1 MFKNPKTIPI
11 VLSVIIVILAGTL
24 VALLI
29 FMKNQPLQTRGVP
42 NLIEIAAMEPDSSVW
57 GVNFPNQYTTFLR
70 TETNNARTPYGGS
83 DPVQKLDVDPRLR
96 ILFAGMAFSKDYKED
111 RGHRWSLTDLRE
123 TERVNE
129 KTPGTC
135 YSCKT
140 ANAPMLWAEMGA
152 AEFSRTP
159 FMELG
164 KQVDQPVGCA
174 NCHEV
179 GTMRLIVTNPALEAA
194 LQAQGKDWRTF
205 TRQEMRTIVCANCH
219 VEYYFAGEGKL
230 LVFPW
235 TKGLSIEKIEEF
247 YNEIGFSDWTHAES
261 GASMIKMQ
269 HPEYELYAANS
280 THFNAGVSCADCH
293 MPYTRDGAVKFS
305 NHNVHSPLLNP
316 AASCGTCH
324 TNVDYV
330 VGRVTA
336 IQNQVWVTMSASQ
349 DALVEAIAAIKNAA
363 ETAGADPQL
372 IEEARA
378 LHRAAQLRWDFI
390 AAENSMGFH
399 NPEESLRILA
409 AATDLARQAQLKAVQ
424 AVSAP
429 QSASR

>member
-1 MFKNPKTIPI
+1 MLKNPKTIPI

-70 TETNNARTPYGGS
+70 TETNNDRTPYGGS

-96 ILFAGMAFSKDYKED
+96 TLFAGMAFSKDYKED
-111 RGHRWSLTDLRE
+111 RGHRWSLTDVRE
-123 TERVNE
+123 TGRVNE

-135 YSCKT
+135 YSCKS
-140 ANAPMLWAEMGA
+140 ANTPMLWAEMGA
-152 AEFSRTP
+152 AEFARTP

-164 KQVDQPVGCA
+164 KQIDQPIGCA
-174 NCHEV
+174 NCHEA
-179 GTMRLIVTNPALEAA
+179 GSMRLIVTNPALEAA

-205 TRQEMRTIVCANCH
+205 TRQEMRTVVCANCH

-235 TKGLSIEKIEEF
+235 SKGTSIEKIEEF

-269 HPEYELYAANS
+269 HPEYELYSAGS

-305 NHNVHSPLLNP
+305 THNVHSPLLNP

-336 IQNQVWVTMSASQ
+336 IQNQVWVTMSASE
-349 DALVEAIAAIKNAA
+349 DALVEAIAAIKTAA
-363 ETAGADPQL
+363 ETSGADPQL

-399 NPEESLRILA
+399 NPEEALRILA

>member
-1 MFKNPKTIPI
+1 MLKNPKTIPI

-96 ILFAGMAFSKDYKED
+96 TLFAGMAFSKDYKED
-111 RGHRWSLTDLRE
+111 RGHRWSLTDVRE
-123 TERVNE
+123 TGRVNE

-135 YSCKT
+135 YSCKS
-140 ANAPMLWAEMGA
+140 ANTPMLWAEMGA
-152 AEFSRTP
+152 AEFARTP

-164 KQVDQPVGCA
+164 KQIDQPIGCA
-174 NCHEV
+174 NCHEA
-179 GTMRLIVTNPALEAA
+179 GSMRLIVTNPALEAA

-205 TRQEMRTIVCANCH
+205 TRQEMRTVVCANCH

-235 TKGLSIEKIEEF
+235 SKGTSIEKIEEF

-269 HPEYELYAANS
+269 HPEYELYSAGS

-305 NHNVHSPLLNP
+305 THNVHSPLLNP

-336 IQNQVWVTMSASQ
+336 IQNQVWVTMSASE
-349 DALVEAIAAIKNAA
+349 DALVEAIAAIKTAA
-363 ETAGADPQL
+363 ETSGADPQL

-399 NPEESLRILA
+399 NPEEALRILA

-424 AVSAP
+424 AVSTP

>member
-1 MFKNPKTIPI
+1 MLKNPKTIPI
-11 VLSVIIVILAGTL
+11 VLSIIIVILAGTL

-57 GVNFPNQYTTFLR
+57 GINFPNQYTTFLR

-96 ILFAGMAFSKDYKED
+96 TLFAGMLFSKDYKED
-111 RGHRWSLTDLRE
+111 RGHRWSLTDVRE
-123 TERVNE
+123 TGRVNE

-135 YSCKT
+135 YSCKS
-140 ANAPMLWAEMGA
+140 ANTPMLWAEMGA
-152 AEFSRTP
+152 AEFARTP

-164 KQVDQPVGCA
+164 KQIDQPVGCA
-174 NCHEV
+174 NCHEA

-205 TRQEMRTIVCANCH
+205 TRQEMRTVVCANCH

-235 TKGLSIEKIEEF
+235 SKGTSIEKIEEF

-269 HPEYELYAANS
+269 HPEYELYSAGS

-305 NHNVHSPLLNP
+305 THNVHSPLLNP

-336 IQNQVWVTMSASQ
+336 IQNQVWVTMSASE
-349 DALVEAIAAIKNAA
+349 DALVEAIAAIKTAA

-372 IEEARA
+372 IEEART

-399 NPEESLRILA
+399 NPEEALRILA